1 MRLLAFPTEIFFI
14 SPLPEVAHC
23 ALFSFWNEEARGKVE
38 EENTKKLIELYGW
51 LHFPMKAAPMYS
63 FLMFFLHCDFKQEM
77 GSMSFSWV
85 WMCSLTAVTGR
96 KLLKW
101 YDMFSEASASKAF
114 LWYSLPH
121 DLNLIKVHYASFTM
135 QHSGWNKLRGPG
147 VEEMRQYD
155 LA

>member
-114 LWYSLPH
+114 LWYSLCLMTWTWLKFIMPH
-121 DLNLIKVHYASFTM
+121 SLCSIVAGTSWEVLEWRRWGSMI
-135 QHSGWNKLRGPG
+135 
-147 VEEMRQYD
+147 
-155 LA
+155 